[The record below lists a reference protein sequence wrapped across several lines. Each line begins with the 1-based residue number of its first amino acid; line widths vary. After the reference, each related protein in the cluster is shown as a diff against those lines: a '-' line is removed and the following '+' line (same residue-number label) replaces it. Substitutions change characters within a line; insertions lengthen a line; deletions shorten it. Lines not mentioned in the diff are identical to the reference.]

1 MYQLGD
7 LNLMLAA
14 FDKYYCKIGLDPAID
29 PVYPDTGSAAVGGYN
44 ATDCGSY
51 QPPLVI
57 SISDSFNEAWYPKQ
71 YLERQCLE
79 YLKLGLQGVTVV
91 VATGDRGPA
100 DQLNMCI
107 DPETG
112 AANVSEG
119 HFSSTF
125 PASCPWVTAVGGTQ
139 LLPTNQTWVQGS
151 KSFPPETALNLF
163 VGNST
168 SIVSSSGGFSNIFS
182 APFYQSAETEAYL
195 TRSEYQPHLTNLSSS
210 GYFNPCGRGY
220 PDISALAAG
229 YLVFVNGSLH
239 IVQGTSAPTP
249 VFASMIAKINDAR
262 LLVGKGSVGFLN
274 PVLYAYQ
281 QELMR
286 DVETGSNT
294 GCGMAK
300 AFPAVKGWDA
310 VTGLGSPKFEKLL
323 DLYLGL
329 P

>member
-14 FDKYYCKIGLDPAID
+14 FDQYYCKVGLDPAID
-29 PVYPDTGSAAVGGYN
+29 PVYPDTGSAASGGYN
-44 ATDCGSY
+44 ASDCGSY

-57 SISDSFNEAWYPKQ
+57 SISDAFNEAWYPRQ
-71 YLERQCLE
+71 YLERECLE
-79 YLKLGLQGVTVV
+79 YLKLGLQGVTVIA
-91 VATGDRGPA
+91 ATGDWGPA
-100 DQLNMCI
+100 DQVQMCI

-112 AANVSEG
+112 AANVSKG
-119 HFSSTF
+119 HFSSNF

-139 LLPTNQTWVQGS
+139 LLPTNQTWIQGS
-151 KSFPPETALNLF
+151 KYFPPETALNQF

-168 SIVSSSGGFSNIFS
+168 SIVSSGGGFSNIFS
-182 APFYQSAETEAYL
+182 TPFYQSAETEAYL
-195 TRSEYQPHLTNLSSS
+195 TKSERQPHLTNLSSS

-239 IVQGTSAPTP
+239 TILGTSASTP

-262 LLVGKGSVGFLN
+262 LYRGKGPVGFLN
-274 PVLYAYQ
+274 PVIYAYRHEVIRDI
-281 QELMR
+281 EL
-286 DVETGSNT
+286 GSNT
-294 GCGMAK
+294 GCGIVE
-300 AFPAVKGWDA
+300 AFPATKGWDA
-310 VTGLGSPKFEKLL
+310 VTGLGSPMFEKLL
-323 DLYLGL
+323 DLYLRL